1 MVLAERQQSSDL
13 IGAEIT
19 PQEVYQRAAPAVVGI
34 EAEANNLSFYGTG
47 TIIHPRGIILTA
59 TSVIPQ
65 NATNIRV
72 RFKQTSL
79 KASILMMEPS
89 TETTL
94 LQLEPFQDK
103 PISDTIKT
111 ENFPYLDLDNSDN
124 SGIGETVYT
133 LGNADGGITRDYQS
147 SISRGIISARYSLE
161 RTPSYKLERLTGR
174 YKGEVIET
182 TAAVNGGIDGGPL
195 INSSGRVI
203 GMLIMN
209 YSHSRWLGLAIPI
222 NNIPLLPDQRGSKLI
237 PKLNK
242 PLISESLPYGRWIPC
257 IAKVKA
263 VFNERSKFNI
273 PRTSEGIVPLNS
285 GLRRFIP
292 DIDKEIELY
301 ALGPEV
307 SVLAGIGFA
316 KDDGVYVISSYAP
329 VSGNLRSLTVA
340 FMSDKPA
347 EPQIYDAELRGY
359 NEEFDLA
366 LLKIKTGITGTR
378 TTSLTAAGSALGGLE
393 SSVSLRNGQDV
404 LIIGANP
411 DIAANTPAVSRG
423 IVSATGRQ
431 DGAAFQI
438 DARANHTNMGGPVFN
453 SNGDFLGLCARYTQ
467 PLELGTNSGVSLVTA
482 AAKIKE
488 VLPDLLSGKKTA
500 RPPTPLLGVQ
510 LMPGVID
517 GGGVRIENVVPN
529 TAASEAQPITGT
541 SESGLK
547 KGDVIIG
554 FNYRDVLEYRQLVR
568 LIRATRI
575 GDTVIL
581 KVKRNNEALEFEVK
595 MRGR

>member
-1 MVLAERQQSSDL
+1 M
-13 IGAEIT
+13 
-19 PQEVYQRAAPAVVGI
+19 
-34 EAEANNLSFYGTG
+34 
-47 TIIHPRGIILTA
+47 
-59 TSVIPQ
+59 
-65 NATNIRV
+65 
-72 RFKQTSL
+72 
-79 KASILMMEPS
+79 
-89 TETTL
+89 
-94 LQLEPFQDK
+94 
-103 PISDTIKT
+103 
-111 ENFPYLDLDNSDN
+111 
-124 SGIGETVYT
+124 
-133 LGNADGGITRDYQS
+133 
-147 SISRGIISARYSLE
+147 
-161 RTPSYKLERLTGR
+161 ERLTGR

-292 DIDKEIELY
+292 DIDKEIEFY

-316 KDDGVYVISSYAP
+316 KDDSVYIISSYAP

-340 FMSDKPA
+340 FMSDRPA

-378 TTSLTAAGSALGGLE
+378 ITPLTAAWSLLGTSA
-393 SSVSLRNGQDV
+393 SLRIGGDPATYGGERSARPDDPVGRVGQDV

-411 DIAANTPAVSRG
+411 DIAVNTPAVSRG
-423 IVSATGRQ
+423 IISATGRQ

-500 RPPTPLLGVQ
+500 RSPTPLLGVQ

-529 TAASEAQPITGT
+529 TAVSEAQPITGT
-541 SESGLK
+541 NESGLK

-581 KVKRNNEALEFEVK
+581 KVKRNNETLEFEVK